1 MEKYEE
7 LLIEMD
13 RAFKTADHL
22 AYVTYPI
29 VKEIRLLMSIIE
41 NLDRALKAGMN
52 AVLEYDRLYKR
63 IGPLQESF
71 EIRLDL
77 FKSKIIM
84 RHAINREYAELIEM
98 MHELVTYKQKSPMV
112 FQRKDKYVI
121 SNQKY
126 KLKTLTIE
134 DVKKYV
140 EKAKPFIFKVHNI
153 ISR

>member
-98 MHELVTYKQKSPMV
+98 MDELVTYKQKSPTI

-121 SNQKY
+121 ANHRY

>member
-1 MEKYEE
+1 MEKYQE

-13 RAFKTADHL
+13 RVFKTADHL

-29 VKEIRLLMSIIE
+29 VKEIRLLMNILE

-52 AVLEYDRLYKR
+52 AILEYDRLYKR
-63 IGPLQESF
+63 IGPLHESF
-71 EIRLDL
+71 EIRFDI
-77 FKSKIIM
+77 FKRKIIM
-84 RHAINREYAELIEM
+84 RHAINSEHVELIRQV
-98 MHELVTYKQKSPMV
+98 HELVTYKKESPTV

-121 SNQKY
+121 ANNRF
-126 KLKTLTIE
+126 KLKAITIE
-134 DVKKYV
+134 DVKKYL

>member
-1 MEKYEE
+1 MEKYQE

-13 RAFKTADHL
+13 RSFKTADHL

-29 VKEIRLLMSIIE
+29 VKEIRLLMNIVE
-41 NLDRALKAGMN
+41 HLDKALKAGMN
-52 AVLEYDRLYKR
+52 AILEYDRLYKR
-63 IGPLQESF
+63 INSLPESF

-77 FKSKIIM
+77 FETKIIM
-84 RHAINREYAELIEM
+84 RHAINREYVELIEM
-98 MHELVTYKQKSPMV
+98 MHELVAYKQKSPTV

-121 SNQKY
+121 ANNRY

-134 DVKKYV
+134 DVKKYL
-140 EKAKPFIFKVHNI
+140 EKAKPFILKVHNI

>member
-29 VKEIRLLMSIIE
+29 VKEIRLLMNIIE
-41 NLDRALKAGMN
+41 NLDKALRAGMN
-52 AVLEYDRLYKR
+52 AILEYDRLYKR

>member
-22 AYVTYPI
+22 AYVAYPI

-112 FQRKDKYVI
+112 FQRNDKYVI